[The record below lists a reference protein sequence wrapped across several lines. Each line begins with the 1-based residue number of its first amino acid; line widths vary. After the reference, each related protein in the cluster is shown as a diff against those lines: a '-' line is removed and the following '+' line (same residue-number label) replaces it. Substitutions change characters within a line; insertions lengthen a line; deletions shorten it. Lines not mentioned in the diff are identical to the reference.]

1 MGAFDR
7 ELLRRLKNDL
17 CAKRFRTAVR
27 TAKQLWRFRTRNSSI
42 TLHDQAFQESCLRCQ
57 VARELLWC
65 TNLGY
70 REAQVEFGFSMSN
83 TTKLFALAL
92 SLNCFPMCCSFKVHQ

>member
-42 TLHDQAFQESCLRCQ
+42 TLRDQAFQESCLRYQ
-57 VARELLWC
+57 VVLELIWC

-70 REAQVEFGFSMSN
+70 REAQAFLEGIRGTQEVSAEIVRFLDRTNPQHYF
-83 TTKLFALAL
+83 
-92 SLNCFPMCCSFKVHQ
+92 